1 MSKTPRQL
9 AASRRPARWLQ
20 YGLASLLLLPVVCPA
35 EWAVSRHAETGI
47 RIAHIVNAAGH
58 RLEIYKDKVAA
69 IRSRFSLKP
78 GLDRLAARSCP
89 TYQIDA
95 GQPDNRS
102 GNGVPCLNQAVW
114 SEYILGYVGADER
127 VASAQLSDL
136 INGNAITFRYRLE
149 HGGYAATRFSL
160 AGSGR
165 AIREALGRDLAI
177 GP

>member
-1 MSKTPRQL
+1 MSNPPRQP
-9 AASRRPARWLQ
+9 AAIRQPARWLS
-20 YGLASLLLLPVVCPA
+20 YSLAPLLLLPAVCPA

-58 RLEIYKDKVAA
+58 RLEIYKDNVAA

-102 GNGVPCLNQAVW
+102 GNGAPCLNQAVW

-127 VASAQLSDL
+127 VASAQLNDL
-136 INGNAITFRYRLE
+136 VNGNAITFRYRLE
-149 HGGYAATRFSL
+149 HGGYEATRFSL
-160 AGSGR
+160 AGSKG